1 MAMTLKDIRQK
12 YPDYDDLSDVELADK
27 LHSKFYADLPKE
39 EVYKKLDLPTEAK
52 EIDSQGAS
60 KPMELTLTKGS
71 EDKGADWR
79 GLAGDTIH
87 MLGRALKNGVGFLGR
102 APGNIKE
109 VGSEL
114 LEHPLS
120 YPPHVAQ
127 QVLAGLGEGAKGIAN
142 IPHEIF
148 DELAD
153 KKITPNWLR
162 TGSIPEDTG
171 VEKFLGLEPTK
182 KSDEL
187 LRALPALYGGGKLVG
202 AGINKV
208 KPHFK
213 APDLQESIRTTQSK
227 VNALTEKSGKI
238 FDHIEDTLEKE
249 GKNVI
254 SVDKDLIEK
263 AKSMLSNKFNNI
275 IEQAK
280 TGDYKALRKLQSSL
294 GAKERKGLAS
304 KNLGDIDQAENIGV
318 VRDAI
323 NETIQ
328 KHLETN
334 GFEDLAKALNKNRND
349 YAQIQKTY
357 FSTPQLAKVFGKS
370 QKVPKNPKT
379 LLTEESVEMKRFM
392 SNHPEVKEALTKAL
406 KHDKKMKRLKSV
418 GSVLG
423 IGTTAEVAR
432 EILGGK

>member
-1 MAMTLKDIRQK
+1 MHTINVIDPNTGQAHAIPFDELPNALKAGGEFADEAQK
-12 YPDYDDLSDVELADK
+12 KKAIGIQDGTYS
-27 LHSKFYADLPKE
+27 E
-39 EVYKKLDLPTEAK
+39 EDTE
-52 EIDSQGAS
+52 Q
-60 KPMELTLTKGS
+60 KPMELELTKGA

-87 MLGRALKNGVGFLGR
+87 MLGRALKGGVGFLGR
-102 APGNIKE
+102 APGNLKE
-109 VGSEL
+109 IGSEL
-114 LEHPLS
+114 IEHPLS

-127 QVLAGLGEGAKGIAN
+127 QVLAGLGEGAKGLAN

-153 KKITPNWLR
+153 RKITPNWLR

-187 LRALPALYGGGKLVG
+187 LRALPALYGGGKLIG
-202 AGINKV
+202 AGINKA

-213 APDLQESIRTTQSK
+213 APDLQESIRNVQSK
-227 VNALTEKSGKI
+227 VTAATEKSGKI
-238 FDHIEDTLEKE
+238 FDHIEHTLEKAD
-249 GKNVI
+249 KNI
-254 SVDKDLIEK
+254 IDVDKELIDK

-275 IEQAK
+275 IDKAK
-280 TGDYKALRKLQSSL
+280 TGDYKALRKLQASL

-318 VRDAI
+318 VRDEI
-323 NETIQ
+323 NRTIQ
-328 KHLETN
+328 QHLEDN
-334 GFEDLAKALNKNRND
+334 GFEDLAKALNKNRGD
-349 YAQIQKTY
+349 YAEIQKTY

-379 LLTEESVEMKRFM
+379 LLTEESAEMKKFM
-392 SNHPEVKEALTKAL
+392 AAHPEVKEALAKAL
-406 KHDKKMKRLKSV
+406 NHEKKMNRIKSV
-418 GSVLG
+418 GSILG

-432 EILGGK
+432 EVLGGH